1 MAKAPFTAEQS
12 LQKIRQVRLCLFLCG
27 LFSLFTALL
36 HIFTRSFNPLY
47 EGVQLLLGVGCV
59 IYGFTLSK
67 RIKQILTGQP
77 G

>member
-1 MAKAPFTAEQS
+1 
-12 LQKIRQVRLCLFLCG
+12 VRLCLFLCG

-36 HIFTRSFNPLY
+36 HIFTRSFNPLC

-67 RIKQILTGQP
+67 RIKQILNGQP